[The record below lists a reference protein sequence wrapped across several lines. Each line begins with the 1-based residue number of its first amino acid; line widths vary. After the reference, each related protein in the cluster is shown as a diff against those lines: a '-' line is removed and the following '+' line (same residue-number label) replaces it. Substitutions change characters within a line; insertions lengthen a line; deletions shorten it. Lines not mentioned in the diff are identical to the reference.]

1 MHNQLISARIGAT
14 IVLSC
19 GVEAS
24 PRSVNYWTLSR
35 GVGDIG
41 KLTPIFDIESVKII
55 TIKT

>member
-1 MHNQLISARIGAT
+1 MILVHPLVKVHNQIVSARIGAT

-35 GVGDIG
+35 GIGDIG
-41 KLTPIFDIESVKII
+41 KSVFK
-55 TIKT
+55 